1 MRLQIVTP
9 DRAVLDEEVDEVYAP
24 GANGE
29 FGVLPEHVTFLT
41 SLDIGVLRYRAEGKD
56 EFVAIAGGVT
66 EVLDNVVT
74 ILADSA
80 EKRDEIDLERAQA
93 ARDRALESMSLTMTP
108 TEVLEARIRLLR
120 ALARIRAANRRSG

>member
-41 SLDIGVLRYRAEGKD
+41 SLDIGVLRYRAGGKD

-66 EVLDNVVT
+66 EVLDDVVT

-80 EKRDEIDLERAQA
+80 EKRDEIDLERAQKA
-93 ARDRALESMSLTMTP
+93 AAAASEGLEKHPAATPEHDDSEAALRRARNRES
-108 TEVLEARIRLLR
+108 VA
-120 ALARIRAANRRSG
+120 AL

>member
-41 SLDIGVLRYRAEGKD
+41 SLDIGVLRYRAGGKD

-66 EVLDNVVT
+66 EVLDDVVT

-80 EKRDEIDLERAQA
+80 EKRDEIDLERAQKA
-93 ARDRALESMSLTMTP
+93 AAAASEGLEKPPAATPEHDDSEAALRRARNRES
-108 TEVLEARIRLLR
+108 VA
-120 ALARIRAANRRSG
+120 AL